1 MKSGSGVLP
10 VNHAQGARA
19 TSRIFFVAKSKII
32 ILGPTPPPYGGVAIY
47 TSALYGFV
55 RGRGVRLW
63 TYSDH
68 RTNDENVR
76 YLKPFHLKVIPSLIR
91 EAFKS
96 RIIDSSYFAIEH
108 PHKIL
113 LPLWIISKLLLRFVW
128 VKIFHDGS
136 LPFRYPAFSRLEKL
150 LFRSAIKSVTEFVVV
165 NENLR
170 VWLQS
175 EIGVKQ
181 NILVIKSLLPIPAET
196 FDAPL
201 PEDTDKAISRY
212 AKKVCSI
219 GVFIPEYGFKEVAEA
234 VGEIRVET
242 GEDIGLVLIDCGY
255 VSNKSYESEV
265 FAGRGWISVL
275 RNVPQPVVL
284 QILKRSDVFVR
295 AFGLESYG
303 LSRVEA
309 IWCGVPV
316 VAANSGETRGML
328 LYDYGDQEGLVKQI
342 KESLFNSS
350 KQDVQSWAAMYQ
362 REAEQNLRDLK
373 KVIGPEG
380 SIES

>member
-1 MKSGSGVLP
+1 MA
-10 VNHAQGARA
+10 N
-19 TSRIFFVAKSKII
+19 SKII

-47 TSALYGFV
+47 VSALYGLV
-55 RGRGVRLW
+55 RGRGVKLW

-91 EAFKS
+91 EAFKA
-96 RIIDSSYFAIEH
+96 RVIDSSYFALEH

-113 LPLWIISKLLLRFVW
+113 LPLWIISKLLLRFEW

-136 LPFRYPAFSRLEKL
+136 LPFRYPGFSRLEKL
-150 LFRSAIKSVTEFVVV
+150 LFRSAIRSVTEFVVV
-165 NENLR
+165 NEDLR
-170 VWLQS
+170 VWLRN
-175 EIGVKQ
+175 EIGVRQKVS
-181 NILVIKSLLPIPAET
+181 VIKSLLPIPV
-196 FDAPL
+196 DAFGASL
-201 PEDTDKAISRY
+201 HESIDKAISRHP
-212 AKKVCSI
+212 KRVCSI

-234 VGEIRVET
+234 VARIRVET

-255 VSNKSYESEV
+255 VHNPSYESEV
-265 FAGRGWISVL
+265 FADRDWITVL
-275 RNVPQPVVL
+275 ASIPQPVVL

-316 VAANSGETRGML
+316 VATRAGETRGML
-328 LYDYGDQEGLVKQI
+328 LYDYGDQEELVKQI
-342 KESLFNSS
+342 REALFNSTE
-350 KQDVQSWAAMYQ
+350 QDVQSWAAMYQ
-362 REAEQNLRDLK
+362 REAEQNLRDLVR
-373 KVIGPEG
+373 VIGLEV
-380 SIES
+380 